1 MKVKELIDKVNSSTD
16 CFSLYDAEKFIEE
29 KINKVASD
37 VYVEKHKWYNIST
50 NVYKLEDGFVGITGS
65 SDLKSETM
73 NWSDCDYMCI
83 AEKYES
89 VYKLIY
95 QPKNL
100 LHSVKSQTQKV

>member
-1 MKVKELIDKVNSSTD
+1 MKVKELIDKVNSTTNCYSIHH
-16 CFSLYDAEKFIEE
+16 AEDFIK

-37 VYVEKHKWYNIST
+37 IYVEKHKWYNIST
-50 NVYKLEDGFVGITGS
+50 NIYRLEDGFVGITRPS
-65 SDLKSETM
+65 MLKSKSII
-73 NWSDCDYMCI
+73 WSDCDYTCI
-83 AEKYES
+83 VEEYES